1 MKVLIIKLSSIG
13 DVVHTLPA
21 LDALKKGF
29 RAKGVKARIDWLV
42 EEAASGVLKGH
53 PSIDEV
59 IIVRRGWARNL
70 KDNLRTARRLRERR
84 YDLALDFQ
92 GLLKSGAW
100 VWLIAAKRRVGF
112 SNSRELSHVFLN
124 EKLPA
129 YDPERHAVDRYLD
142 LARHVV
148 GVGGPLDAPAFTRG
162 LGGAERSIKKKLAGK
177 GAEGPF
183 FVMAAR
189 ARWAT
194 KLWDDDKFVGL
205 ARRIAEE
212 KGLRP
217 VLIGGPSD
225 ASGLSSMARAI
236 GKGAVSL
243 AGETDLKEL
252 AALMR
257 LSRFVVTVDSGP
269 MHIAAAA
276 GARVIALFGPT
287 APWRTGPY
295 GDGHIVIRKGI
306 DCSPCFKRECRD
318 PRCMTL
324 ISIDD
329 VMEAVEKMCQSRK
342 G

>member
-42 EEAASGVLKGH
+42 EEAASGILKGH
-53 PSIDEV
+53 PLIDEV
-59 IIVRRGWARNL
+59 ITVRRGWARNIRE
-70 KDNLRTARRLRERR
+70 NLQTARRLRERR

-100 VWLIAAKRRVGF
+100 VWLTAAKRRVGF

-148 GVGGPLDAPAFTRG
+148 GVGGPVDAPAFTIG
-162 LGGAERSIKKKLAGK
+162 LGDEERSIREKLDRK
-177 GAEGPF
+177 GVKGPF
-183 FVMAAR
+183 FVMVTR

-194 KLWDDDKFVGL
+194 KLWNDEKFVEL
-205 ARRIAEE
+205 ARRIAGE

-225 ASGLSSMARAI
+225 ASDLSSMAGAI

-252 AALMR
+252 TALMK
-257 LSRFVVTVDSGP
+257 LSRFAVTVDSGP

-276 GARVIALFGPT
+276 GARIIALFGPT

-295 GDGHIVIRKGI
+295 GDWHIVIRKSI

-318 PRCMTL
+318 AKCMNL
-324 ISIDD
+324 ISVDE
-329 VMEAVEKMCQSRK
+329 VLQAVNSLK
-342 G
+342 

>member
-21 LDALKKGF
+21 LDALRKGF

-42 EEAASGVLKGH
+42 EEAASGILKGH
-53 PSIDEV
+53 PLIDEV
-59 IIVRRGWARNL
+59 ITVRRGWARNL
-70 KDNLRTARRLRERR
+70 RENLRTARLLGERG
-84 YDLALDFQ
+84 YDMALDFQ

-100 VWLIAAKRRVGF
+100 VYLTAAKRRVGF
-112 SNSRELSHVFLN
+112 SNSRELSHIFLN

-148 GVGGPLDAPAFTRG
+148 GPTGAPSFTLG
-162 LGGAERSIKKKLAGK
+162 LEGAESSIREKLDEN
-177 GAEGPF
+177 GAKGPF
-183 FVMAAR
+183 FVMVTR
-189 ARWAT
+189 ARWAA
-194 KLWDDDKFVGL
+194 KLWNDDSFIEL
-205 ARRIAEE
+205 ARRIAAE

-217 VLIGGPSD
+217 VLAGGLSD
-225 ASGLSSMARAI
+225 APGLTSMAGAI
-236 GKGAVSL
+236 GKGAISL

-252 AALMR
+252 TALMR
-257 LSRFVVTVDSGP
+257 LSEFVVTVDSGP

-276 GARVIALFGPT
+276 GARVVALFGPT

-295 GDGHIVIRKGI
+295 GEGHIVLRKGI
-306 DCSPCFKRECRD
+306 ECSPCFRRDCKD
-318 PRCMTL
+318 PRCMGL
-324 ISIDD
+324 ITVEEVTEAID
-329 VMEAVEKMCQSRK
+329 EACPSRK

>member
-42 EEAASGVLKGH
+42 EEAASGILKGH
-53 PSIDEV
+53 PLIDEV
-59 IIVRRGWARNL
+59 ITVRRGWARNIRE
-70 KDNLRTARRLRERR
+70 NLQTARRLRERR

-100 VWLIAAKRRVGF
+100 VWLTAAKRRVGF

-148 GVGGPLDAPAFTRG
+148 GVGGPVDAPAFTIG
-162 LGGAERSIKKKLAGK
+162 LGDEERSIREKLDRK
-177 GAEGPF
+177 GVKGPF
-183 FVMAAR
+183 FVMVTR

-194 KLWDDDKFVGL
+194 KLWNDEKFVEL
-205 ARRIAEE
+205 ARRIAGE

-225 ASGLSSMARAI
+225 ASDLSSMAGAI

-252 AALMR
+252 TALMK
-257 LSRFVVTVDSGP
+257 LSRFAVTVDSGP

-276 GARVIALFGPT
+276 GARIIALFGPT

-295 GDGHIVIRKGI
+295 GDGHIVIRKSI

-318 PRCMTL
+318 AKCMNL
-324 ISIDD
+324 ISVDE
-329 VMEAVEKMCQSRK
+329 VLQAVNSLK
-342 G
+342 